1 MVWMIDDELNAP
13 LGRRIEAPRACAGS
27 AGSRARGIAA
37 TALCGVLAAL
47 SLALYLQPPAPFGG
61 APHALAPI
69 MPAPPAPSR
78 PIAASEETAAR
89 DAPDDE
95 TAERRDAAVIVRRIG
110 EGAGLSGARII
121 RIARDSGVRLAPA
134 PDPKVSEKGAYGL
147 VPRLGPN
154 GLRPMDVYARP
165 FVTATSIRRDAPKVA
180 LVVGGVGLNPG
191 NSKLALDLPAAVT
204 LAFAPYGKDV
214 DALAARARDLGHET
228 LLQAPMEPFG
238 YPQNNPGPHTL
249 LTGADDGGR
258 DDLQW
263 LMSRF
268 SGYAGVMNYLGGR
281 YMADE
286 EALAGTLSEI
296 GQRGLFFLDDAGARQ
311 SLVPTLAP
319 KLATP
324 YAVVDVRIDARD
336 TPQAIEGALAQLE
349 ARAREK
355 SVAIGFVEAAPAA
368 LARIARF
375 ARDLEARGL
384 ALAPVTAIVGRPET
398 GDAAKK
404 TDAGGK

>member
-1 MVWMIDDELNAP
+1 M
-13 LGRRIEAPRACAGS
+13 RRSDAVPTCVARAGHAGS
-27 AGSRARGIAA
+27 GAKKFAAGVISAI
-37 TALCGVLAAL
+37 LAAFAM
-47 SLALYLQPPAPFGG
+47 ALYLQPSAPFGG
-61 APHALAPI
+61 APYALAPI
-69 MPAPPAPSR
+69 EPAPPPPGPAD
-78 PIAASEETAAR
+78 ASVETAAR
-89 DAPDDE
+89 DPQDDE
-95 TAERRDAAVIVRRIG
+95 GAARRGPAVIVRRIG
-110 EGAGLSGARII
+110 EAGGLSGARII
-121 RIARDSGVRLAPA
+121 RIARDSGVRLSPA
-134 PDPKVSEKGAYGL
+134 PDSRISEKGAYGIL
-147 VPRLGPN
+147 PRLGPN

-165 FVTATSIRRDAPKVA
+165 FVTATTIRPDAPKVA
-180 LVVGGVGLNPG
+180 LVVGGVGLNAA
-191 NSKLALDLPAAVT
+191 NSRAALDLPAAVT

-214 DALAARARDLGHET
+214 DALAARARELGHET

-268 SGYAGVMNYLGGR
+268 TGYAGVMNYLGGR

-286 EALAGTLSEI
+286 DALAGTLSEI

-336 TPQAIEGALAQLE
+336 MPQAIEAALAQLE

-355 SVAIGFVEAAPAA
+355 SAAIGFVEAAPAA
-368 LARIARF
+368 LARIARYV
-375 ARDLEARGL
+375 RDLEARGV
-384 ALAPVTAIVGRPET
+384 ALAPVTAIVAQPAMGGAPKST
-398 GDAAKK
+398 N
-404 TDAGGK
+404 AGGK